1 MSTNR
6 NQRRQ
11 RLYKIIFGTDTAA
24 GRAFDVA
31 LLILIVASVIA
42 VILESVASIREVYG
56 PWLRA
61 FEWLVTIAFT
71 VEYLLRLYCVDHP
84 GRYARSFF
92 GIVDLL
98 AILPT
103 YLSVLIPGAQSL
115 LVIRALR
122 LLRVFR
128 VLKLVHFVGEA
139 SQLRIALKASLRKI
153 IVFLGAVLAIVV
165 IVGSIMYLIEGEDH
179 GFSNIPVSIYWAI
192 VTMTTVGYGDIA
204 PQTPLGKMLAS
215 IIMILGYGIIAVPT
229 GIVSVE
235 LAGAARMTATG
246 RACPGCGETGHDADA
261 RHCKHCGAGLG

>member
-1 MSTNR
+1 VVMRGS
-6 NQRRQ
+6 RRPVERDLGLKGPLGMPR
-11 RLYKIIFGTDTAA
+11 RLWHALKVLGRSGAVLVGLASLTAA
-24 GRAFDVA
+24 GAVLLLSQTVVGRAFVA
-31 LLILIVASVIA
+31 DRI
-42 VILESVASIREVYG
+42 EG
-56 PWLRA
+56 
-61 FEWLVTIAFT
+61 
-71 VEYLLRLYCVDHP
+71 
-84 GRYARSFF
+84 
-92 GIVDLL
+92 LL
-98 AILPT
+98 AARPFD
-103 YLSVLIPGAQSL
+103 Y
-115 LVIRALR
+115 VIGS
-122 LLRVFR
+122 
-128 VLKLVHFVGEA
+128 VHFVGEA

-235 LAGAARMTATG
+235 LAGAARMTTTG